1 MKTKSKIERVL
12 KMALIALCLIT
23 VSTASIAQ
31 EKISAKLKEFK
42 IKIEK
47 TDNGLKMHCDKG
59 CGWTDLSFSLSNNQS
74 QVIDEYGM
82 TQLGKVA
89 TNKDPKLADFLFTIT
104 KTKEGITLTSI
115 EGTAWK
121 ELSFTLKKNSS
132 QTIDQLGMTK

>member
-1 MKTKSKIERVL
+1 MKTKSKIEKL
-12 KMALIALCLIT
+12 LIIALINLCLMT
-23 VSTASIAQ
+23 VSIASIAQ
-31 EKISAKLKEFK
+31 KKISAKLKEFK

-47 TDNGLKMHCDKG
+47 TDNGLKMHSDKG
-59 CGWTDLSFSLSNNQS
+59 CAWTDLSFSLSNNQS